1 MEMIN
6 RTAGLLIFILISTSV
21 SAQIQVTGSD
31 FPHQVVSENCNTCH
45 ISDSWDLIHFKHDK
59 TRFPLTGMHMYAG
72 CRQCHSLKNFAIVER
87 NCSGC
92 HEDIHRGQVGSQ
104 CGNCH
109 TAEHWQN
116 VRPDVAHAR
125 TRFPLL
131 GPHQNLDCSG
141 CHGGSMNS
149 VNFAQVSNSCYS
161 CHSDSYQQ
169 SELNHQAAGFSIHCD
184 SCHDTQTWKKARYNH
199 PSSFSIYFGE
209 HMMRWDTCKTCHPD
223 RNNFKLNYCGNCHGF
238 STFSGAHDD

>member
-1 MEMIN
+1 MIK
-6 RTAGLLIFILISTSV
+6 RSV
-21 SAQIQVTGSD
+21 SLLFFLSMTTLLVSARLQQDRSGN
-31 FPHQVVSENCNTCH
+31 PHKVITENCKSCH
-45 ISDSWDLIHFKHDK
+45 TDETWHLIHYDHTK
-59 TRFPLTGMHMYAG
+59 TNFPLTGLHSG
-72 CRQCHSLKNFAIVER
+72 VNCIQCHSIENFSVAER
-87 NCSGC
+87 TCSTC
-92 HEDIHRGQVGSQ
+92 HEDIHRGQVGNQ
-104 CGNCH
+104 CQICH
-109 TAEHWQN
+109 TPEHWQN

-131 GPHQNLDCSG
+131 GSHQNLDCSA
-141 CHGGSMNS
+141 CHGASMNS
-149 VNFAQVSNSCYS
+149 VNFAQVSNSCFS

-223 RNNFKLNYCGNCHGF
+223 RNNFKLNYCGKCHGF